1 MTSGES
7 SQDTHVDSLPDDL
20 NAVDHRLPFKYPDN
34 SRRRIPGFVYTFF
47 GLSVLG
53 ISAISGSDSVLL
65 NSGLATGGVVLV
77 LVGLLSISS
86 GWSMSVDEQGALSR
100 AGSAVDFTIGHASA
114 QQVWRGLRSRPTW
127 RVLCYSEEDP
137 PRQRGLVLV
146 DAVNGEVVQSL
157 VEPCDDEWDPAN

>member
-1 MTSGES
+1 
-7 SQDTHVDSLPDDL
+7 
-20 NAVDHRLPFKYPDN
+20 
-34 SRRRIPGFVYTFF
+34 
-47 GLSVLG
+47 
-53 ISAISGSDSVLL
+53 
-65 NSGLATGGVVLV
+65 VVLV
-77 LVGLLSISS
+77 LIGLLSISS
-86 GWSMSVDEQGALSR
+86 GWAMSVDETGALTR

-157 VEPCDDEWDPAN
+157 VEPCDDEWDPTI

>member
-1 MTSGES
+1 MTEVEKNR
-7 SQDTHVDSLPDDL
+7 DDHTDVLPEDL
-20 NAVDHRLPFKYPDN
+20 NAVDNRLPFKYPDN
-34 SRRRIPGFVYTFF
+34 SRRRIPGFVYTLV
-47 GLSVLG
+47 GLVVF
-53 ISAISGSDSVLL
+53 AITTVSGSDSVLL

-86 GWSMSVDEQGALSR
+86 GWAMSVDETGALTR
-100 AGSAVDFTIGHASA
+100 AGSAIDFTIGHASA

-157 VEPCDDEWDPAN
+157 VEPCDDEWDPTI